1 MADPTATTTTS
12 AATSAVDSGIII
24 DHVTMAF
31 AGRNVLHDV
40 SMTFPAATVTG
51 LIGHNGSGKS
61 TLVRIIAGYHKPV
74 WGSAWLG
81 GERVDSPVTAA
92 RLGLRFVHQD
102 LGLIP
107 EFTPVENFGIGG
119 TYSQTRVGSVDW
131 KEQRR
136 RMEDVYDLLDCPVP
150 PNKPI
155 SKLAAVERSLIAIA
169 RAVRARPGDA
179 SSEDAARFIVLDEPT
194 TTLEAAEAEQLF
206 RVVNTMVG
214 AGIGALFISHHLKD
228 VLNLCSGV
236 HVLRDGYH
244 IGTFDCQTATRSMLV
259 EAMLGAETAAAER
272 ESAKVVE
279 RRHHSASAAPVVD
292 VKNLTSISLHGVDLT
307 LHKGE
312 CVAVVGLAGS
322 GREEITYALA
332 GAIPIGF
339 DSMMVGGSPVSKIS
353 PKVARQHRVALAPG
367 NRLPGTLINDFSL
380 RENLTLVSLEELSGR
395 GSFINKQRE
404 RAKARE
410 WIRRFDIKP
419 DDTDYGS
426 RYLSGGNKQKLIIAK
441 WLSIGPQAMLIDE
454 PIAGVDVGAVA
465 MLFDTLRTYVAEG
478 GSLLFSTSELDDALA
493 LADRVIVLNEGR
505 VIRELIRGTDEI
517 TETSLLLAMVEGSP
531 ATDSTVVP
539 SSNTVT
545 AG

>member
-1 MADPTATTTTS
+1 MADSTLTNPAGRAS
-12 AATSAVDSGIII
+12 GNGGAVI
-24 DHVTMAF
+24 DRVTMAF
-31 AGRNVLHDV
+31 AGRKVLDDV
-40 SMTFPAATVTG
+40 SLDFPAATVTG

-61 TLVRIIAGYHKPV
+61 TLVRILAGYYKPV
-74 WGSAWLG
+74 SGTAWLA

-107 EFTPVENFGIGG
+107 EFTPAENFGIGG
-119 TYSQTRVGSVDW
+119 DYSQGPMRTIDW
-131 KEQRR
+131 KQQRR
-136 RMEDVYDLLDCPVP
+136 RMEDVFDLLDCPVP

-155 SKLAAVERSLIAIA
+155 SELSAVERSLVAIA

-179 SSEDAARFIVLDEPT
+179 SAGDAARFIVLDEPT

-206 RVVNTMVG
+206 RVVNTMCD

-228 VLNLCSGV
+228 VLNLCSSV
-236 HVLRDGYH
+236 HVLRDGH
-244 IGTFDCQTATRSMLV
+244 KIGTFDSQTATRSMLV

-272 ESAKVVE
+272 ESAKLVE
-279 RRHHSASAAPVVD
+279 RRNHDESAPPVIEVSGLTSAS
-292 VKNLTSISLHGVDLT
+292 LRGVDLT

-322 GREEITYALA
+322 GREEITYALT

-339 DSMMVGGSPVSKIS
+339 DELTVDGRAMSKMS
-353 PKVARQHRVALAPG
+353 PKLAREHGVALAPG
-367 NRLPGTLINDFSL
+367 NRLPGTLVNDFSL
-380 RENLTLVSLEELSGR
+380 RENLTLVSLDELSGS
-395 GSFINKQRE
+395 GGFINKARE
-404 RAKARE
+404 RSKARE
-410 WIRRFDIKP
+410 WIKRFDIKP

-465 MLFDTLRTYVAEG
+465 MLFDTLRAYVADG
-478 GSLLFSTSELDDALA
+478 GSLLFSTSELADALA
-493 LADRVIVLNEGR
+493 LADRVIVLHEGQ
-505 VIRELIRGTDEI
+505 VIREMLRGTDEI
-517 TETSLLLAMVEGSP
+517 TESSLLLAMVEGGP
-531 ATDSTVVP
+531 AGGGGSITGSV
-539 SSNTVT
+539 
-545 AG
+545 AAH

>member
-1 MADPTATTTTS
+1 MAEPIATTAPSET
-12 AATSAVDSGIII
+12 AFAKGAVI

-31 AGRNVLHDV
+31 AGRKVLDDV
-40 SMTFPAATVTG
+40 SLSFPAATVTG

-61 TLVRIIAGYHKPV
+61 TLVRILAGYYKPV
-74 WGSAWLG
+74 SGSAWLA

-107 EFTPVENFGIGG
+107 EFTPAENFGIGG
-119 TYSQTRVGSVDW
+119 DYSQGRMRTIDW

-136 RMEDVYDLLDCPVP
+136 RMEDVFDLLDCPVP

-155 SKLAAVERSLIAIA
+155 SELPAVERSLVAIA
-169 RAVRARPGDA
+169 RAVRARPGEA
-179 SSEDAARFIVLDEPT
+179 NAADAARFIVLDEPT

-206 RVVNTMVG
+206 RVVNTMCE

-228 VLNLCSGV
+228 VLNLCSSV
-236 HVLRDGYH
+236 HVLRDGCL
-244 IGTFDCQTATRSMLV
+244 IDTFDSATATRSMLV

-272 ESAKVVE
+272 ESAKLVE
-279 RRHHSASAAPVVD
+279 RRNHDETAAPVIE
-292 VKNLTSISLHGVDLT
+292 VKNLTSASLRGVDLT
-307 LHKGE
+307 LRKGE

-322 GREEITYALA
+322 GREEITYALT

-339 DSMMVGGSPVSKIS
+339 DALSVGGEGLARMSPRL
-353 PKVARQHRVALAPG
+353 AREHGVALAPG
-367 NRLPGTLINDFSL
+367 NRLPGTLINDFSM
-380 RENLTLVSLEELSGR
+380 RENLTLVSLDELSGS
-395 GSFINKQRE
+395 GGFINKHRE

-410 WIRRFDIKP
+410 WIKRFDIKP

-478 GSLLFSTSELDDALA
+478 GSLLFSTSELADALA
-493 LADRVIVLNEGR
+493 LADRVIVLHEGR
-505 VIRELIRGTDEI
+505 VIREMMRGTDEI
-517 TETSLLLAMVEGSP
+517 TESSLLLAMVEGSP
-531 ATDSTVVP
+531 T
-539 SSNTVT
+539 SSDASVSGPM
-545 AG
+545 AAH